1 MRLRENSR
9 SASAVATFLPRM
21 SCATRLS
28 FCGLTRSMRATA
40 LASFSERARS
50 RAFLLMFASRP
61 LRAAARRRGR
71 CGCAGRRRGA
81 RAGRPSRRL
90 RLAVGRVAVE
100 RARRG
105 ELPELVTD
113 HFLGHQHRNVLLAVV
128 DAECQPDELRQDG
141 RAPAPDPDHF
151 VATRRTRSLRLLEQI
166 TVDERTLP
174 NRTRHVPS
182 SSYFFR
188 WWRLET
194 MNLVVDL
201 FLRVFLPLVG
211 NPHGVTGCRPPE
223 VRPSPPPCG

>member
-40 LASFSERARS
+40 LASFSESARS

-71 CGCAGRRRGA
+71 CRCAGRRCGA
-81 RAGRPSRRL
+81 WGGRPRCPL

-100 RARRG
+100 HPRRG

-113 HFLGHQHRNVLLAVV
+113 HLLGHQHRNVLLAVV
-128 DAECQPDELRQDG
+128 DAEGQPDELRQDG

-151 VATRRTRSLRLLEQI
+151 VAARPARGLRLLQQI
-166 TVDERTLP
+166 TVDERTFP
-174 NRTRHVPS
+174 N
-182 SSYFFR
+182 
-188 WWRLET
+188 
-194 MNLVVDL
+194 
-201 FLRVFLPLVG
+201 
-211 NPHGVTGCRPPE
+211 
-223 VRPSPPPCG
+223 